1 EPQQGRALREPSLSV
16 FVKKN
21 KERCLAERSGLS
33 PTELADPLPIREIR
47 GRSLLVS
54 EVTHF
59 VIPPNK
65 ICDNQQPKMLLKT
78 LASDTENR
86 LLFRPEEI
94 PNWDHLS
101 AVLRRSY
108 VAGKEGGQ
116 KDRQQR
122 ET

>member
-1 EPQQGRALREPSLSV
+1 M
-16 FVKKN
+16 
-21 KERCLAERSGLS
+21 
-33 PTELADPLPIREIR
+33 
-47 GRSLLVS
+47 VS
-54 EVTHF
+54 EVIHF

-78 LASDTENR
+78 LASNPENR

-94 PNWDHLS
+94 PNWNPLS